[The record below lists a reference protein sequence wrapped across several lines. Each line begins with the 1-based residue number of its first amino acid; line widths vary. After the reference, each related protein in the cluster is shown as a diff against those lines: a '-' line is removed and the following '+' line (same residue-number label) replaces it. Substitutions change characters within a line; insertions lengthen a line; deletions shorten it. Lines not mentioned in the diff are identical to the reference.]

1 VGRRPSG
8 ARAAN
13 LRNVVSP
20 IASSTSPR
28 PTKSSKKFVPEDSV
42 AAADVAKSL
51 RPGAQDASD
60 RSARVVSFCTEGVVR
75 VRLFVAC
82 TGSRLAVESERA
94 RAAGSDGLEAGVEVT
109 VAVTIV
115 ELTVDSRA
123 AGAGSGRIEARA
135 GEGEGSGPSGPW
147 AVARPVTPPKTIPQ
161 ASRLIPCRS
170 LFESIP
176 TIRPPQSRRD
186 LDTVLHHSRKRPPL

>member
-8 ARAAN
+8 ARAAI

-28 PTKSSKKFVPEDSV
+28 PTKSSRKFVPEDAV

-60 RSARVVSFCTEGVVR
+60 RSARVVSFCAEGFVR
-75 VRLFVAC
+75 VGFFVAC
-82 TGSRLAVESERA
+82 APVGSRLAVETERA
-94 RAAGSDGLEAGVEVT
+94 VGSDGLKAGVEVT
-109 VAVTIV
+109 GAVTIV
-115 ELTVDSRA
+115 ELTVDPRA
-123 AGAGSGRIEARA
+123 AGAGSGRIEARD
-135 GEGEGSGPSGPW
+135 GEGEGSGPGGPW
-147 AVARPVTPPKTIPQ
+147 AVARPVTPPKTTPQ
-161 ASRLIPCRS
+161 ASRLIACRS
-170 LFESIP
+170 LFELIP

-186 LDTVLHHSRKRPPL
+186 LDTVLHHSRRRPPL